1 MTNQD
6 VRKQSQID
14 PKIDRLKYVRLLQN
28 SGQLEAFIRKMIL
41 KLISEI
47 VNFPSD
53 KIDVKIPIKQYG
65 ITSNLQPEVKS
76 KLALYFGD
84 ISKSSDIGNHCV
96 SSIQDH
102 LIHNNLEIVESF
114 LEKRLNTC
122 PGEIKLKSDAQGNFF
137 TQFTGNE
144 FFLKDHQVGGE
155 TILPGVVYLELV
167 SQVLNTGG
175 LFPQEGKALQVDDI
189 VWIRPLVVTSETPI
203 KIMINEENG
212 KMGFTIS
219 DCNGPLS
226 QCQVSIKDVS
236 KPKAIDLDNIR
247 KLCNIGSADNTDI
260 YRSFAQSGI
269 QYGPTHQ
276 TIDRVYFGKD
286 NALSNIHLPNS
297 AGALKS
303 FLLHPSI
310 LDSAVHSS
318 IGLALGNSKSDSATQ
333 VPFGADRFQVFSE
346 LPESPWAWVRYSEDI
361 GKNASLIKFDIDI
374 CDEKGNVCAKFDKFT
389 VRKIPLSNPTKGS
402 THTKT
407 EALKPLPNIDNRT
420 TQIEEISI
428 KILWATLDKLGIL
441 TASSLSSLEKFGVES
456 KFERW
461 LEESTNLLLKKGFL
475 KNTDGKI
482 EPGAMARLSLDEAWG
497 LWNISKKEW
506 RDNPHLT
513 AQANLLEPCL
523 KHLIPILQGD
533 TLATDVI
540 FPESSMA
547 LVENIYKN
555 NTIADFFNESLC
567 ESVIH
572 HIETI
577 LANAPNK
584 KLRLLEIGA
593 GTGGTSALLFEKLS
607 DYTSNI
613 GEYCYTDIS
622 EAFLSHARKEYGP
635 TVPYLEYKIFN
646 TEFSPIS
653 QDIKNNYDI
662 VIAANVLHATHNI
675 DKTVKNA
682 KSALTKDGL
691 IAINEATEIGA
702 YTHLTFGLLDGWWLY
717 EDPDI
722 RIQGAPLLS
731 PSSWDSVLT
740 NNGFHSVEFPV
751 KHAQHLRLQIITAN
765 SDGELT
771 DLENDSHSLKKKNKK
786 IKTDTSGDDSKLM
799 EATIEVLKGELCKIL
814 CLPSEKINED
824 ENLQNYGVDSIVAS
838 LYSNSVKK
846 KIPFISAAMIYEYGS
861 ITALA
866 HHLIKKDT
874 IAIREIFGIAE
885 SLQNDT
891 TATNDQ
897 SAIIASKKDAANNN
911 DDIAIIGVSGKY
923 PGANNVSEFWDE
935 LAAGQTSVNE
945 IPPDRWNWQD
955 YLSNDKT
962 PGSIYTKWG
971 AFIQDHD
978 KFDADFFNISDAE
991 ARWMDPQERILLE
1004 TAYQCLEDSGY
1015 TSSKLNETDKIGV
1028 FVGVTNGFY
1037 SSGPQYFS
1045 MANRI
1050 SFHFD
1055 FKGPSFAVDSA
1066 CSSSLTSVHLAVESL
1081 RSGSSSCALVGGV
1094 NLILHPKQYQ
1104 ELCLGGLLSP
1114 DDKCRA
1120 FSSQANGFVDGEG
1133 AGVLLLKPLKRAI
1146 EDGDNIHGIIKSSA
1160 INSSGRTSRYATP
1173 KAAQQVSLIKEAI
1186 DQAKVDPRS
1195 ISYIEAHAT
1204 GTPMGDSVE
1213 LMGINEAFSTYTQET
1228 RFCSV
1233 GSYKPVIGYC
1243 ESASGV
1249 AGITKVLLQF
1259 KHKKIAPAINCEQL
1273 NNDIDFDTS
1282 AIAIHNTLTP
1292 WEQPKFLVEGKE
1304 ITFPRRAGISSL
1316 GATGSNAHVILEEY
1330 IETSAHKTN
1339 GSSGSEKE
1347 IILLSAET
1355 VSALNHRV
1363 NDFKKAIEQTPDIDI
1378 TALSYTLTTGREHL
1392 KYRVAFIVEDI
1403 EGLIGQMQD
1412 YINNGIT
1419 TENTF
1424 VNTDKAYDIS
1434 NKTHSTIESQHVD
1447 HESLWKGKKFKELAL
1462 CWVNGE
1468 NNIPWEQMYNP
1479 ESNIKRLSLPTYR
1492 FDGKRYWLDENLYDR
1507 PTKKRITNKL
1517 EQA

>member
-1 MTNQD
+1 MTNQYIKK
-6 VRKQSQID
+6 RTQID
-14 PKIDRLKYVRLLQN
+14 PRIDQLKYVRLLQKN
-28 SGQLEAFIRKMIL
+28 GHLEDFVHKMIL
-41 KLISEI
+41 KSISEI

-53 KIDVKIPIKQYG
+53 KIDLNTPLKQYG
-65 ITSNLQPEVKS
+65 ITSNLQPGIKN

-84 ISKSSDIGNHCV
+84 ISESSDIGDYRV
-96 SSIQDH
+96 SDIQDY
-102 LIHNNLEIVESF
+102 LIHKNLGVVELF
-114 LEKRLNTC
+114 LEKRLNTT
-122 PGEIKLKSDAQGNFF
+122 PGEIDLKVDKQGNFV
-137 TQFTGNE
+137 TRLTGNE
-144 FFLKDHQVGGE
+144 FFLKDHKVGGDPV
-155 TILPGVVYLELV
+155 LPGVVYLELV
-167 SQVLNTGG
+167 SQVLKTKGI
-175 LFPQEGKALQVDDI
+175 FPQTGKTLQIDDI
-189 VWIRPLVVTSETPI
+189 IWMRPLVVKNETSIEI
-203 KIMINEENG
+203 SLNEENG
-212 KMGFTIS
+212 KLGFTIS
-219 DCNGPLS
+219 DSNGPLS
-226 QCQVSIKDVS
+226 QCQVSINDAS
-236 KPKAIDLDNIR
+236 KPESIDLDNIR
-247 KLCNIGSADNTDI
+247 KSCNLGSADNTDI
-260 YRSFAQSGI
+260 YKYFGQAGI
-269 QYGPTHQ
+269 QYGPSHQ
-276 TIDRVYFGKD
+276 TIVSLYFGKD
-286 NALSNIHLPNS
+286 NALSNIHLPSS
-297 AGALKS
+297 AGDPSA

-318 IGLALGNSKSDSATQ
+318 IGLALGNSKSDSSTQ
-333 VPFGADRFQVFSE
+333 VPFGADRFQFFSE

-361 GKNASLIKFDIDI
+361 GQNISLIKFDIDI

-389 VRKIPLSNPTKGS
+389 VRKASLSNQTKDN
-402 THTKT
+402 THTKSK
-407 EALKPLPNIDNRT
+407 ALKPLPNIDSRT
-420 TQIEEISI
+420 AQIEEISI
-428 KILWATLDKLGIL
+428 KILWATLEKLGIL
-441 TASSLSSLEKFGVES
+441 EESSLEKLGIGS
-456 KFERW
+456 KFGRW
-461 LEESTNLLLKKGFL
+461 LEESINLLLNKGFL
-475 KNTDGKI
+475 NRTDKKI

-506 RDNPHLT
+506 QNNPHLT

-523 KHLIPILQGD
+523 KNLIPILQGE

-540 FPESSMA
+540 FPESSMT

-572 HIETI
+572 HIDTI
-577 LANAPNK
+577 LEDVPNK

-593 GTGGTSALLFEKLS
+593 GTGGTSALLFEKLTAYS
-607 DYTSNI
+607 SNI

-635 TVPYLEYKIFN
+635 TVPYLKYKIFN
-646 TEFSPIS
+646 TEFSPSS
-653 QDIKNNYDI
+653 QDVENNYDI

-675 DKTVKNA
+675 DRTVKNA
-682 KSALTKDGL
+682 KSVLTKNGL

-722 RIQGAPLLS
+722 RLQGAPLLS

-740 NNGFHSVEFPV
+740 NNGFHSVKFPV

-765 SDGELT
+765 SDGEISELA
-771 DLENDSHSLKKKNKK
+771 NDSHSLKQENKK
-786 IKTDTSGDDSKLM
+786 IETADSGGDSKLI
-799 EATIEVLKGELCKIL
+799 EATIEVLKSELSKIL
-814 CLPSEKINED
+814 CIPSEQINED
-824 ENLQNYGVDSIVAS
+824 EDFQNYGVDSIVAS
-838 LYSNSVKK
+838 LYSNSVKM
-846 KIPFISAAMIYEYGS
+846 KIPFISAAMVYEYGS
-861 ITALA
+861 VHALA
-866 HHLIKKDT
+866 HHLIKKDAT
-874 IAIREIFGIAE
+874 TIREIFGIEE
-885 SLQNDT
+885 SLQDDNMGV
-891 TATNDQ
+891 NEQ
-897 SAIIASKKDAANNN
+897 SAIIKSKNNVSINN
-911 DDIAIIGVSGKY
+911 DDIAIIGVSGRY
-923 PGANNVSEFWDE
+923 PGANNVNEFWDK
-935 LAAGQTSVNE
+935 LATGKTSISE
-945 IPPDRWNWQD
+945 IPSERWKWQD
-955 YLSNDKT
+955 YLSDDKT

-978 KFDADFFNISDAE
+978 KFDAEFFDISDAE
-991 ARWMDPQERILLE
+991 AGWMDPQERILLE

-1037 SSGPQYFS
+1037 ISGPQYFS

-1066 CSSSLTSVHLAVESL
+1066 CSSSLTSIHLAVESL

-1146 EDGDNIHGIIKSSA
+1146 EDGDHIHGVIKASA
-1160 INSSGRTSRYATP
+1160 INSSGRTGRYATP
-1173 KAAQQVSLIKEAI
+1173 KAAQQISLIKEAI
-1186 DQAKVDPRS
+1186 DQAKIDPRS

-1213 LMGINEAFSTYTQET
+1213 LMGINEALSTYTQET
-1228 RFCSV
+1228 QFCSV
-1233 GSYKPVIGYC
+1233 GSYKPIIGYC
-1243 ESASGV
+1243 ESASGI

-1273 NNDIDFDTS
+1273 NSDIDFENS
-1282 AIAIHNTLTP
+1282 AIAVRDALTQ

-1304 ITFPRRAGISSL
+1304 MTFPRRAGVSSL

-1330 IETSAHKTN
+1330 VETSAHN
-1339 GSSGSEKE
+1339 ASVSSVSEKE
-1347 IILLSAET
+1347 IILLSAKT

-1363 NDFKKAIEQTPDIDI
+1363 NDFKKTIEQTPNIDL

-1403 EGLIGQMQD
+1403 EGLIAQMQS
-1412 YINNGIT
+1412 YIDNGIT

-1434 NKTHSTIESQHVD
+1434 TKTHSTQESQHGN
-1447 HESLWKGKKFKELAL
+1447 HESLWKEKKFKELAL
-1462 CWVNGE
+1462 CWINGE
-1468 NNIPWEQMYNP
+1468 NNIPWERMYNP

-1492 FDGKRYWLDENLYDR
+1492 FDGKRYWLDEEFYDS
-1507 PTKKRITNKL
+1507 PTEKHITRKL